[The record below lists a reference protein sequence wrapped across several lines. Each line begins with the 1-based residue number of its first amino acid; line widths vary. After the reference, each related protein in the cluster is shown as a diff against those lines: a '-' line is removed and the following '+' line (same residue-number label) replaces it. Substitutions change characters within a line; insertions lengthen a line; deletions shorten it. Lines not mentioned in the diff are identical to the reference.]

1 MFVSD
6 DRNQSVS
13 TGPDTSKSV
22 LRHIALNVSSNAIS
36 KVIEMKILEFGSAP
50 LAVAKG
56 YSMTQVLKSTTDDLT
71 KAHSSEDLI
80 FVCGGKV
87 GQSNDGVFEFAR
99 FEPAK
104 PKSVTLFNQNDGADK
119 VYQVMLRIRDGGW
132 VVDFANGRRGKAL
145 KPGTKTE
152 TPTIYSAALEIY
164 EKLVKSKVKGGY
176 TTDSSGVAYTNTELA
191 NSASGISPRL
201 PTAIEESQVATLV
214 EDYRWLA
221 QEKMDGENR
230 TIQIQD
236 GTVRGI
242 NRKGLYVDIPQSW
255 VENFAPIGQAVIAGE
270 HIGDLF
276 YAFDVL
282 EIAGCD
288 LRKRPWQY
296 RYGALSRLIDTPG
309 PHIHSMRKVQAYSLS
324 EAKAELLARVKK
336 QNGEGV
342 VFHEA
347 DAPFESGRSLTARK
361 FKFVESASCVVVR
374 KNVQRSVEIGL
385 YDEKGS
391 LVELGNVTVPENHA
405 VPEVG
410 QVCEVRYLYRFEG
423 GCFEQP
429 VYLGPRSDINA
440 SEALL
445 SQIKR
450 IKPKSL
456 VDSVLV

>member
-1 MFVSD
+1 ME
-6 DRNQSVS
+6 
-13 TGPDTSKSV
+13 
-22 LRHIALNVSSNAIS
+22 IYA
-36 KVIEMKILEFGSAP
+36 FGTAP
-50 LAVAKG
+50 AAAAKG
-56 YSMTQVLKSTTDDLT
+56 YALTTVITSTEAELRQ
-71 KAHSSEDLI
+71 KHGYEDLI
-80 FVCGGKV
+80 FVSGAKV
-87 GQSNDGVFEFAR
+87 GRSDDGMHEYAR
-99 FEPAK
+99 FEPRA
-104 PKSVTLFNQNDGADK
+104 PQSVTLFNQNDGADK
-119 VYQVMLRIRDGGW
+119 VYQVMLRLRDGGW

-191 NSASGISPRL
+191 KSASGISPRL
-201 PTAIEESQVATLV
+201 PTAIEESQVAAFV

-221 QEKMDGENR
+221 QEKKDGENR

-236 GTVRGI
+236 GTVSGI

-255 VENFAPIGQAVIAGE
+255 VENFASIGQAVIAGE
-270 HIGDLF
+270 HRGETF
-276 YAFDVL
+276 YAFDLL

-296 RYGALSRLIDTPG
+296 RYAALSRLIDTPG
-309 PHIHSMRKVQAYSLS
+309 SHIHNMRKVEAYSLS
-324 EAKAELLARVKK
+324 EAKAELLARVKN

-361 FKFVESASCVVVR
+361 FKFVESASCVVIR
-374 KNVQRSVEIGL
+374 KNVQRSVVIGL
-385 YDEKGS
+385 YDDKGS

-405 VPEVG
+405 VPEIG
-410 QVCEVRYLYRFEG
+410 KVCEVRYLYRFEG

-429 VYLGPRSDINA
+429 VYLGERSDIDA
-440 SEALL
+440 SEAIL
-445 SQIKR
+445 SQVTR

-456 VDSVLV
+456 ADSVAVGL

>member
-1 MFVSD
+1 MEIYAFGTAPAAAAMGYALTTVIT
-6 DRNQSVS
+6 S
-13 TGPDTSKSV
+13 TEDE
-22 LRHIALNVSSNAIS
+22 LRQKH
-36 KVIEMKILEFGSAP
+36 G
-50 LAVAKG
+50 
-56 YSMTQVLKSTTDDLT
+56 
-71 KAHSSEDLI
+71 HEDLI
-80 FVCGGKV
+80 FVSGAKV
-87 GQSNDGVFEFAR
+87 GQTDDGVHEYAR
-99 FEPAK
+99 FEPRA
-104 PKSVTLFNQNDGADK
+104 PQSVTLFNQNDGADK

-152 TPTIYSAALEIY
+152 TPTIYSTALEIY

-191 NSASGISPRL
+191 QSASGISPRL

-255 VENFAPIGQAVIAGE
+255 VENFAPLGQAVIAGE
-270 HIGDLF
+270 HIGELF
-276 YAFDVL
+276 YAFDLL
-282 EIAGCD
+282 EIAGCN

-296 RYGALSRLIDTPG
+296 RYASLSRLIDAPG
-309 PHIHSMRKVQAYSLS
+309 PHIHNMRLVQAYSLS
-324 EAKAELLARVKK
+324 DAKAELLARVKN

-374 KNVQRSVEIGL
+374 KNVQRSVVIGL
-385 YDEKGS
+385 YDDKGS
-391 LVELGNVTVPENHA
+391 LVELGNVTIPENHA
-405 VPEVG
+405 VPEIG
-410 QVCEVRYLYRFEG
+410 KVCEVRYLYRFEG

-429 VYLGPRSDINA
+429 VYLGERSDIDV

-445 SQIKR
+445 SQVKR

-456 VDSVLV
+456 ADSVAA